1 MPAFEYPT
9 AAGPWHNTFFNS
21 LSGLSLPNS
30 SCSSTSTSTS
40 SLANHRHHST
50 SSLASSAHSESNS
63 ASTIDWEDI
72 VKDFNLSTGTATAL
86 EMLNFDDELQVAE
99 ESFDSLD
106 SPTLGYFSPAPIWR
120 EAVVPLQIVRNVPRD
135 ITSSL
140 SQPVNTLTASCDRL
154 VADEGMELALNS
166 DSESYSWTASTSTLH
181 PLDSPD
187 FSLHPSDEVIRFK
200 AGSYR
205 GTSSLLLNATRS
217 TADATKFIRAQSC
230 LTNCQY
236 EFKLAIKPVRLREH
250 LARCKFRKRYFE
262 EREEEDALGR
272 FCELLLI
279 SLR

>member
-1 MPAFEYPT
+1 M
-9 AAGPWHNTFFNS
+9 
-21 LSGLSLPNS
+21 
-30 SCSSTSTSTS
+30 
-40 SLANHRHHST
+40 
-50 SSLASSAHSESNS
+50 
-63 ASTIDWEDI
+63 
-72 VKDFNLSTGTATAL
+72 KDFNLSNSTSTGTAL

-106 SPTLGYFSPAPIWR
+106 SPTLGYFSPFPISR
-120 EAVVPLQIVRNVPRD
+120 EAAVPLRIVRNAPRD
-135 ITSSL
+135 ITSSS
-140 SQPVNTLTASCDRL
+140 SQPVSTLTPSCDGL
-154 VADEGMELALNS
+154 MADERMEVVLALNS
-166 DSESYSWTASTSTLH
+166 SSESYSWTTSTSTLR

-187 FSLHPSDEVIRFK
+187 FCLYPSDEVVTFK

-230 LTNCQY
+230 LPNCQY

-250 LARCKFRKRYFE
+250 LARCKCRKRYFE
-262 EREEEDALGR
+262 ESEEEDALGR